1 MTTSVFSRCPL
12 RLRAALCGGFGLV
25 LVLGAAA
32 SSAPD
37 ALAGTHAAARARAA
51 ASGGVWGRAQ
61 AVPGLAALN
70 AGGFV
75 QVVSVSCARAGE
87 CSAGGSYR
95 DASGRHQGFVA
106 GEMNGVWG
114 KAEAVPGLA
123 ALNQGG
129 TAEVGSVS
137 CARAGECSAGGFYL
151 DGSGRR
157 QGFVAGETNG
167 VWGRAREVPGLAALN
182 RGGTAEVGSVSC
194 ARAGQCSAGGFYR
207 DGSGRVQGFV
217 AGETGGVWGRARE
230 VPGLAAL
237 NQGNALVNSVSCAR
251 AGECSAGGTYT
262 NASGGQGFVVNES

>member
-87 CSAGGSYR
+87 CSAGGSYSG
-95 DASGRHQGFVA
+95 ASGGH
-106 GEMNGVWG
+106 
-114 KAEAVPGLA
+114 
-123 ALNQGG
+123 
-129 TAEVGSVS
+129 
-137 CARAGECSAGGFYL
+137 
-151 DGSGRR
+151 
-157 QGFVAGETNG
+157 
-167 VWGRAREVPGLAALN
+167 
-182 RGGTAEVGSVSC
+182 
-194 ARAGQCSAGGFYR
+194 GQ
-207 DGSGRVQGFV
+207 QGFV
-217 AGETGGVWGRARE
+217 AGETGGVWGRAQA

-237 NQGNALVNSVSCAR
+237 NQRGFAQVSSVSCAR
-251 AGECSAGGTYT
+251 AGECSAGGSYLD
-262 NASGGQGFVVNES
+262 NSGSQGFVVNES